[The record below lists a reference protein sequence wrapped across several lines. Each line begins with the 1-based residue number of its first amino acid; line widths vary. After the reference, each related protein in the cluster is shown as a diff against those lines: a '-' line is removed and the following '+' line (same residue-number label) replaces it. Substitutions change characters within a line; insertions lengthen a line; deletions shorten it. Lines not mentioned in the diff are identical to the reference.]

1 MNAWFHVGLTALI
14 LFTVTNLW
22 LIYRL
27 LRPLRRLAAEAT
39 DLANG
44 NLLAFQ
50 QPCGGTQEIGILHDA
65 MASMAGHV
73 RRAQEEYAAHHGAL
87 SDGQEAER
95 ARIAHELHDDTVQSF
110 IGIAQSIELASNW
123 IVTDSQRAAEMLRL
137 ARSQA
142 IESVDNLRRLIANLR
157 PPELEELGLVPAL
170 EMLAESAPRL
180 VKVTSTGVVRR
191 LREAQEL
198 ALFRVAQEAIRNAE
212 RHGHANQINVKVIYQ
227 PDAVKLMAED
237 NGTGFQPAEPLD
249 CLAKT
254 GHYGLLGIQ
263 ERVQYMG
270 GTFRI
275 ISQPGQGTRLEV
287 IVPTHSADQPAEE
300 VRDPVCG
307 ALIQPQQAYGSVLY
321 EGTRYYFC
329 CPVCRGAFQQSPETY
344 LSATLV
350 KTKPQPN

>member
-1 MNAWFHVGLTALI
+1 MNTWFHVGLTALI
-14 LFTVTNLW
+14 LFAVTNLW
-22 LIYRL
+22 LVFRV
-27 LRPLRRLAAEAT
+27 LRPLQRLASQST

-50 QPCGGTQEIGILHDA
+50 QPCGGIREIGILHHS

-95 ARIAHELHDDTVQSF
+95 ARIAHELHDDTVQSL
-110 IGIAQSIELASNW
+110 IGIAQSIELASKW
-123 IVTDSQRAAEMLRL
+123 IATDSQRSAELLKL

-142 IESVDNLRRLIANLR
+142 VESVDNLRRLIANLR

-170 EMLAESAPRL
+170 EMLANSSPRL
-180 VKVTSTGVVRR
+180 VNITSAGVVRR
-191 LREAQEL
+191 LYEAHEL
-198 ALFRVAQEAIRNAE
+198 ALFRVAQEAIRNSK
-212 RHGHANQINVKVIYQ
+212 RHSHANQIDVQVMYQ
-227 PDAVKLMAED
+227 PDAVKLMVAD
-237 NGTGFQPAEPLD
+237 DGIGFQPAEPLD

-263 ERVQYMG
+263 ERVRHMG
-270 GTFRI
+270 GTFRLS
-275 ISQPGQGTRLEV
+275 SQPGQGTRIEV
-287 IVPTHSADQPAEE
+287 VVPTQNTGQPTEA

-321 EGTRYYFC
+321 DGTRYYFC
-329 CPVCRGAFQQSPETY
+329 CPVCQGAFQQSPETY
-344 LSATLV
+344 ISTALDR
-350 KTKPQPN
+350 TKLQPN